1 MPLFTGLATHD
12 DTKHVGSAKRDVA
25 GGVVGLS
32 GSGTLIIPSQYIAF
46 ESSIPGSFDIGL
58 RTSAYAGLHVYIS
71 DVNNTTGY
79 LKKSG
84 SWDLIQTAS
93 MKNIASGIAGL
104 DLNALLS
111 INQLPVG
118 VINSY
123 AISNNILDSNDP
135 EQSTISVTGVLFG
148 SFTFTSLK
156 PSPSTVR
163 FTYKLRTDNAAKT
176 AYAYIIKNGIVEIID
191 YVDSDTVYHTFTRD
205 ITIEEGD
212 VISLEYE
219 ITAGATAYAKEF
231 RILGDITTFDPAL
244 GWNIAKA

>member
-25 GGVVGLS
+25 GGVAALDNNGNL
-32 GSGTLIIPSQYIAF
+32 
-46 ESSIPGSFDIGL
+46 SIPGYFCIIPPDISGRSSFVSRYDFREGFNIRKIASYDYHLNIYEGGVET
-58 RTSAYAGLHVYIS
+58 RV
-71 DVNNTTGY
+71 
-79 LKKSG
+79 
-84 SWDLIQTAS
+84 QTAS

-244 GWNIAKA
+244 GWNIATA

>member
-12 DTKHVGSAKRDVA
+12 DTKHVGSAKRDIA
-25 GGVVGLS
+25 GGVAGLDS
-32 GSGTLIIPSQYIAF
+32 FGNL
-46 ESSIPGSFDIGL
+46 SIPGGLLNLDNIGGGVTGIVISSDTYAAL
-58 RTSAYAGLHVYIS
+58 RLSRLSVKNYVGYIAQYGAYSI
-71 DVNNTTGY
+71 
-79 LKKSG
+79 
-84 SWDLIQTAS
+84 IQTER

-163 FTYKLRTDNAAKT
+163 FTYKLRTDDAAKT
-176 AYAYIIKNGIVEIID
+176 VYAYIIKNGIGEAYD
-191 YVDSDTVYHTFTRD
+191 YVDSDTVYHTFTHD

-212 VISLEYE
+212 VITLEYE
-219 ITAGATAYAKEF
+219 TTAGATAYAKEF

-244 GWNIAKA
+244 GWNIATA